1 MRPPLEIGRP
11 TGTTVNNNYEY
22 SNIIMFRKIRKYIS
36 FSQASLTGRAVTF
49 IFYLSS
55 FIFLATGCAEHRI
68 LITSEPAGAK
78 VALDG
83 QDKGIT
89 PLSVP
94 FTFYGKREVIVEKDG
109 YQTYKSIIP
118 VSAPIFQVFPF
129 DIMMLL
135 VPYPFVD
142 NHSFYFIL
150 EKQGKPD
157 IKKSLER
164 MERLKDHLEEK
175 LKEDGTAKPR

>member
-1 MRPPLEIGRP
+1 MRVVGSVVLLLLLI
-11 TGTTVNNNYEY
+11 
-22 SNIIMFRKIRKYIS
+22 
-36 FSQASLTGRAVTF
+36 
-49 IFYLSS
+49 
-55 FIFLATGCAEHRI
+55 GCAEHRI

-78 VALDG
+78 VSLDG

-94 FTFYGKREVIVEKDG
+94 FTFYGKREVVLEKDG
-109 YQTYKSIIP
+109 YQTYESIIP
-118 VSAPIFQVFPF
+118 INPPIFQVFPF

-135 VPYPFVD
+135 IPYPFVD
-142 NHSFYFIL
+142 NHPFYFIL
-150 EKQGKPD
+150 EKQGKTD

-175 LKEDGTAKPR
+175 LKDEGINKPDKK